1 MDLGKAIK
9 QIRHQKSIKQNI
21 LAEKSGIT
29 QTYLSQI
36 ENNIKEPNISTLK
49 EICDN
54 LQVPLP
60 VLFFLSIDSNDISPE
75 KRSAFKHL
83 APSINSM
90 VTEFFGESIIMND

>member
-1 MDLGKAIK
+1 MNLGNAIK
-9 QIRHQKSIKQNI
+9 HLRQQKEIKQNS

-36 ENNIKEPNISTLK
+36 ENNVKEPNISTLK
-49 EICDN
+49 VICQN
-54 LQVPLP
+54 LNVPLP
-60 VLFFLSIDSNDISPE
+60 VLFFLAIDSNDIAPE

-90 VTEFFGESIIMND
+90 VTEFFGESISMK

>member
-1 MDLGKAIK
+1 MNLGSTIKNLRLQKGLK
-9 QIRHQKSIKQNI
+9 QIS
-21 LAEKSGIT
+21 LAELSGIT

-49 EICDN
+49 VISAN
-54 LQVPLP
+54 LKVPLP
-60 VLFFLSIDSNDISPE
+60 VLFFLAIDINDIAPE

-90 VTEFFGESIIMND
+90 VTEFFKESISMK